1 MGRNAPNFIIIYMY
15 TLENSLGVKSVF
27 SFYLLMQRTKWGK
40 RVVITIKEFAIKIIF
55 FLLKKFKSLFKIFI
69 N

>member
-27 SFYLLMQRTKWGK
+27 SFYLLMRHKKGKKGSDHNQR
-40 RVVITIKEFAIKIIF
+40 VCNQNNIF
-55 FLLKKFKSLFKIFI
+55 FIKKI
-69 N
+69 

>member
-27 SFYLLMQRTKWGK
+27 VNAAQKGEK
-40 RVVITIKEFAIKIIF
+40 G
-55 FLLKKFKSLFKIFI
+55 
-69 N
+69 